1 MHLPIIKFGL
11 SSLLLFCTFGI
22 KAQTIEVDFQ
32 KIVDK
37 IDSSKML
44 TLSVNVSVFAKKGG
58 SKIYST
64 KASVERNRNASK
76 SVLGEMEYYSDDNYQ
91 IEIDHEERG
100 VLILKKEESKQKT
113 KKEKLD
119 VDVETLKAIFEKNE
133 GEIKVPVVK
142 IVSNT
147 KSIRTYSITN
157 VDGFKEIQMQLDMS
171 KCKILKITYEYPS
184 DGESNGQ
191 YIVLD
196 YSVFSYSAP
205 ELNTTLYFNLVKG
218 NVVLASRLK
227 GYSYLTD

>member
-1 MHLPIIKFGL
+1 MVG
-11 SSLLLFCTFGI
+11 TFGI
-22 KAQTIEVDFQ
+22 KAQTIDDDFQ

-44 TLSVNVSVFAKKGG
+44 SLAVNVSVFSKKGG
-58 SKIYST
+58 SRIYST
-64 KASVERNRNASK
+64 KASVESNKNVSK
-76 SVLGEMEYYSDDNYQ
+76 SILGEMEYYSDDNYQ

-100 VLILKKEESKQKT
+100 VLILQKEESKQKT

-133 GEIKVPVVK
+133 GEIKVPVIK

-147 KSIRTYSITN
+147 KNIRTYSITN
-157 VDGFKEIQMQLDMS
+157 VDGFKEIQMQLDMN

-184 DGESNGQ
+184 DGDSNGQ

-196 YSVFSYSAP
+196 YTVFSFSAP
-205 ELNTTLYFNLVKG
+205 ELSTSSYFTIVKG
-218 NVVLASRLK
+218 NVVLASRFK